1 MMSED
6 YRQHHSKHR
15 PRDERT
21 TRPLFAAR
29 THLLHRSSGDY
40 ARKTHSN
47 SRRMQT
53 PGLPKNPDSRTPDS
67 RATWD
72 WGSRREEVVQALT
85 QATGG
90 SDDVQG

>member
-53 PGLPKNPDSRTPDS
+53 PGLPGNLGL
-67 RATWD
+67 
-72 WGSRREEVVQALT
+72 GSGREEVAQGLT